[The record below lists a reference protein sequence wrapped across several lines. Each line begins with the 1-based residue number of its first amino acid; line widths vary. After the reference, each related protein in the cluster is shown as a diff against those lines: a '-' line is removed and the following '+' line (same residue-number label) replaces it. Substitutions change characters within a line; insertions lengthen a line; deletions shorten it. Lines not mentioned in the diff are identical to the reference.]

1 MLTNE
6 IGQRPI
12 YKVRAARNFANA
24 MIIVDDRKRSS
35 GVCEALTT
43 LDVAYKVQRLPVAD
57 YLVGNSVLV
66 ERKTC
71 ADFTASMADRRLF
84 QQAAALRKNNKRA
97 VLIVEGAHL
106 PGAPSV
112 RGALCSLAVQ
122 WCLPV
127 LRSNDAA
134 GTAWLLAHMAQYQ
147 AMPAQPMRYYDF
159 RAKRGISSLERRM
172 LMQLRNVGPRVA
184 DALLAQFGSLAA
196 VVTAPPEALMR
207 VPGVGTVVAGQIAVL
222 HQRNRPAADL

>member
-1 MLTNE
+1 
-6 IGQRPI
+6 
-12 YKVRAARNFANA
+12 
-24 MIIVDDRKRSS
+24 MILVDDRERNS
-35 GVCEALTT
+35 GVCEALAA
-43 LDVAYKVQRLPVAD
+43 LQVCYRVQRLPLAD
-57 YLVGNSVLV
+57 YVVGNSVFV

-97 VLIVEGAHL
+97 VLIIEGAHL

-134 GTAWLLAHMAQYQ
+134 DTAWLLAHIGYYQ
-147 AMPAQPMRYYDF
+147 EMPAQPMRYHDF

-184 DALLAQFGSLAA
+184 DALLAHFGSLAA
-196 VVTAPPEALMR
+196 VVTAPTEALMQ
-207 VPGVGTVVAGQIAVL
+207 VPGVGAVVAGQIALL
-222 HQRNRPAADL
+222 HQRNWPQANV